1 MNINLFF
8 IYINVGKHTNQ
19 WDPELFQVVTE
30 LAQPCVRTWLLV
42 NRYKRAPTTE
52 DWGGDPHTWKAGAPL
67 VSEPCA
73 LISLS
78 APDPAGESSAPQ
90 IHPKPMSRG
99 ALRRK
104 LQPAAQ
110 EEALDLRCWCIRRCE
125 AIGEGHGQTL
135 LMCETLKAY
144 FHIFGGFT
152 HMLGKA
158 DFCTQVKS
166 DYGGF
171 LRCLRDVLALRWVLF
186 WMALRGGRRGNRRKV
201 KP

>member
-1 MNINLFF
+1 MRSWIISGGYWAGTALCPHMALGQQIQKSPDYRGLGRRSSHLKSWGATGFGTLRPHFPLCSWPNRR
-8 IYINVGKHTNQ
+8 
-19 WDPELFQVVTE
+19 EL
-30 LAQPCVRTWLLV
+30 C
-42 NRYKRAPTTE
+42 
-52 DWGGDPHTWKAGAPL
+52 
-67 VSEPCA
+67 
-73 LISLS
+73 S
-78 APDPAGESSAPQ
+78 ADSSQAHVQ
-90 IHPKPMSRG
+90 G